1 MVYDAA
7 VITVSDES
15 FWGRR
20 ADEAGPAVVEI
31 LEQAGY
37 RVAYTTL
44 LQKEQAQMERELI
57 HAADQLKVALVV
69 TVGGTGIGPR
79 DVTPEATAAV
89 CPRVVPG
96 LSEAMRAAAVNVS
109 PRLLLS
115 RGVAAIRGKTMVLNV
130 SGNREAAEAML
141 KPILEPVAIAL
152 GMLNK

>member
-37 RVAYTTL
+37 RVTHTTL
-44 LQKEQAQMERELI
+44 LQKEQAQMERELM

-79 DVTPEATAAV
+79 DVTPEATAAGEA
-89 CPRVVPG
+89 PARETAAQEAPVP
-96 LSEAMRAAAVNVS
+96 EA
-109 PRLLLS
+109 
-115 RGVAAIRGKTMVLNV
+115 
-130 SGNREAAEAML
+130 
-141 KPILEPVAIAL
+141 PVQETDGAPDPDVQNPE
-152 GMLNK
+152 G